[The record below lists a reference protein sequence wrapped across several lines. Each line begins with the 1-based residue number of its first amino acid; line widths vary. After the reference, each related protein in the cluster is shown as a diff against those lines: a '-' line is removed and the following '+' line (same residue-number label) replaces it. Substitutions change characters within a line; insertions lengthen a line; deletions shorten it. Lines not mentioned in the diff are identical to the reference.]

1 MWPEDASHRGADA
14 DEPAATRQR
23 APEPALSTYLRALK
37 SHWVVFTL
45 IVLGTVGAAVA
56 WTIVRA
62 PSYQATARILVSP
75 VPADDRTFVG
85 VQVVRDTGD
94 PTRTVQTAATLVESK
109 DAAART
115 ADRLG
120 PGRSAGQVGAAVT
133 VEPLGQ
139 SNVLAVRAEA
149 DTPEQAARIAT
160 EFARS
165 ALVVRSE
172 AVKSQVADLI
182 PELEAQQRA
191 LGPESSTS
199 ADLATRIFQLRASQ
213 SQGDPTL
220 LLEQTAPPG
229 ALVGVSRSLIVV
241 LALIAGVALGAVTAV
256 LLELARTRVRDTEDA
271 RALYP
276 LPILACVPKVSGRG
290 RLAASNGSLRLD
302 RSLQRAFRAVVLELV
317 KDGDGRAIML
327 TSASRGDGTTTSAV
341 YLASTMAFAG
351 KRVILVDCD
360 FVWPAAAGML
370 GMDPSAPTVELR
382 DPLTALEQAWSPL
395 PEVPLSVVSIAPLD
409 TDPGAIEA
417 LVGRLPALIE
427 EARRR
432 ADFVVVDTAAL
443 GEVSDAL
450 ALLRVVDDVIIVT
463 RPGHTDRRAYEGMR
477 DLIQRMGAS
486 VRGLVVVGGTEND
499 PSATLRRSEGRG
511 RGAAPGGEARSAPE
525 R

>member
-1 MWPEDASHRGADA
+1 MWPEDVSNRHADA
-14 DEPAATRQR
+14 DGPPVARQR
-23 APEPALSTYLRALK
+23 APESALSTYLRALK

-45 IVLGTVGAAVA
+45 IVLATVGAAVA

-62 PSYQATARILVSP
+62 PSYQAAARILVSP

-115 ADRLG
+115 ARSIG
-120 PGRSAGQVGAAVT
+120 PGWSAGQVAEAVT

-149 DTPEQAARIAT
+149 ETPEQAARIAT

-165 ALVVRSE
+165 ALLVRSE

-220 LLEQTAPPG
+220 LLEQTASAG
-229 ALVGVSRSLIVV
+229 AVVGASRSLIVV
-241 LALIAGVALGAVTAV
+241 LALIAGAALGAVAAV
-256 LLELARTRVRDTEDA
+256 LLELARSRVRDTAEA
-271 RALYP
+271 SALFP
-276 LPILACVPKVSGRG
+276 LPILARVPKLSGRG
-290 RLAASNGSLRLD
+290 RLAASNGSLHLD
-302 RSLQRAFRAVVLELV
+302 RSLQRAFQAVVLQLLES
-317 KDGDGRAIML
+317 GDGRAVML
-327 TSASRGDGTTTSAV
+327 TSASTGDGTTTSAV

-370 GMDPSAPTVELR
+370 GIDQSAPSLDLH
-382 DPLTALEQAWSPL
+382 DPRAALEQALAPL
-395 PEVPLSVVSIAPLD
+395 PDVPLSVLSVGPLV
-409 TDPGAIEA
+409 TDAGAIEA

-432 ADFVVVDTAAL
+432 ADFVVIDTAAL

-463 RPGHTDRRAYEGMR
+463 RPGHTDRRAYEGVR
-477 DLIQRMGAS
+477 DLLQRMGAS
-486 VRGLVVVGGTEND
+486 VRGVVVVGDAQDEAG
-499 PSATLRRSEGRG
+499 AGLRRSGGRVPWQG
-511 RGAAPGGEARSAPE
+511 QKRS
-525 R
+525 